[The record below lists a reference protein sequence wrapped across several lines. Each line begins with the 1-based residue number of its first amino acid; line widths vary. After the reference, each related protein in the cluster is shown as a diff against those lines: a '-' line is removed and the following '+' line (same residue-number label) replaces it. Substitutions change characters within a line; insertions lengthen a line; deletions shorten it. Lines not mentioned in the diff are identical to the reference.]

1 MNTISSAVGIVMVF
15 QEDKVR
21 QEERQGLGVEGN
33 WRRGEGRPHQVD
45 AM

>member
-1 MNTISSAVGIVMVF
+1 MNTVLSAVDIVMVS

-33 WRRGEGRPHQVD
+33 WRREEGRPHQGG